1 MKIRDTVLAGLA
13 LLAVVAGTGC
23 ARVQAK
29 AALKDGNKL
38 YKEENFKKAIDEYG
52 RAVELAPDMPEAH
65 FYLASSYQALFRPG
79 KDDTDNV
86 SRLDNAIEH
95 YQKALDLNAN
105 PQSPNQKKLRTNT
118 LAALTGIYSEPPKQN
133 FDEAFKYGKQ
143 LLDEAPNDTRN
154 LYAMANL
161 YEKFGKIDEAE
172 ATYKKITDANQGDAK
187 ACGALAAFYNK
198 PLWDKKSRFDEAI
211 SVMERCATLNP
222 SDASGY
228 YKIATFFWDKAYR
241 DPLLNDQ
248 QKDEYADKGLEQ
260 VDKALQI
267 KPDYWEAI
275 ISKGLL
281 YRVKASTAKN
291 PKVRAQFLEQAATL
305 QKHALDLRKEQQA
318 SASPE
323 PGAPAEGA
331 PPEGGTPAGEST
343 PPPQ

>member
-1 MKIRDTVLAGLA
+1 MKIRNSVLACTA
-13 LLAVVAGTGC
+13 LLSILAGVGC
-23 ARVQAK
+23 TRVQAK

-38 YKEENFKKAIDEYG
+38 YKEENFKKAIEEYE

-65 FYLASSYQALFRPG
+65 FYLASSFQALFRPG
-79 KDDTDNV
+79 KDDAENIA
-86 SRLDNAIEH
+86 RLDKAIEH
-95 YQKALDLNAN
+95 YQKALELN
-105 PQSPNQKKLRTNT
+105 PSPTSPNQKKLRTNT

-143 LLDEAPNDTRN
+143 LVDEAPNDTRN

-161 YEKFGKIDEAE
+161 YEKFGKIEEAE
-172 ATYKKITDANQGDAK
+172 ATYKKIADMNPGDVK

-211 SVMERCATLNP
+211 TVMERCAALNP
-222 SDASGY
+222 NDGSGY

-241 DPLLNDQ
+241 DPLLNDT
-248 QKDEYADKGLEQ
+248 QKNEYAEKGLEQ

-275 ISKGLL
+275 ITKGLL
-281 YRVKASTAKN
+281 YRVKASVAKN
-291 PKVRAQFLEQAATL
+291 PKERQQYLEQAATL

-323 PGAPAEGA
+323 PGAAPEA
-331 PPEGGTPAGEST
+331 PPTEGET
-343 PPPQ
+343 PPPQQ